1 MSEIQMGFWVFLQIA
16 IDIVLLVIVCLY
28 VVRERKR
35 RFMYSPEEIDEERLK
50 ALSDS
55 IQQMIQESKRVL
67 HEIQESINKQ
77 KDSLNKIV
85 EKLDRKKEEMDRSME
100 KAEKFLHGLKGITDR
115 DVVTADAEQD
125 KYQQV
130 LSLSQKGL
138 SIDEIGKRVELPRGE
153 VELILDLKKE

>member
-1 MSEIQMGFWVFLQIA
+1 MSDIQMGFWVFLQIA

-28 VVRERKR
+28 VVREKKR

-55 IQQMIQESKRVL
+55 IQQMIKESKRVL

-77 KDSLNKIV
+77 KDSLNKII

-100 KAEKFLHGLKGITDR
+100 EAEKFLQGLKRITDR
-115 DVVTADAEQD
+115 DVVTADEEQD

-130 LSLSQKGL
+130 LSLSQRGL